1 MSSENHFTA
10 WAGVAKG
17 EPLKQIELKLKE
29 WDEDSV
35 EMEVSHCGICG
46 SDIHTL
52 DSDWSAT
59 KYPICVGH
67 EIVGK
72 VTRVGKNVKNLAV
85 GDRAG
90 VGAQSGSCGECT
102 HLLAPTTANGLA
114 APQAAVDMPTNGG
127 KYSIDVY
134 PYTYLIINPFNRGDY
149 RFVIKVPDNLPSEV
163 AATFY
168 CGGVTT
174 YAPLKRANVGPNSV
188 VGILGVGGLGH
199 YGVLFAKA
207 MGAKVI
213 GMSHS
218 DAKAEVAK
226 ELGCDDFIV
235 TSSDESMAKY
245 KKQLTHILCTGTSR
259 DFTWNRFFTLL
270 KANGHFINVSA
281 PGWDFPQV
289 GMELIIHQV
298 NISGSMI
305 GSPAEIVE
313 MLEFAAEHNIRPWI
327 KTYPMSKVNEAIQDF
342 RDGKPRFRF
351 VLEN

>member
-1 MSSENHFTA
+1 MFALE
-10 WAGVAKG
+10 
-17 EPLKQIELKLKE
+17 
-29 WDEDSV
+29 
-35 EMEVSHCGICG
+35 
-46 SDIHTL
+46 
-52 DSDWSAT
+52 
-59 KYPICVGH
+59 
-67 EIVGK
+67 
-72 VTRVGKNVKNLAV
+72 RV
-85 GDRAG
+85 
-90 VGAQSGSCGECT
+90 
-102 HLLAPTTANGLA
+102 LAPTTANGLA

-289 GMELIIHQV
+289 GMELIRHQV

>member
-102 HLLAPTTANGLA
+102 H
-114 APQAAVDMPTNGG
+114 
-127 KYSIDVY
+127 
-134 PYTYLIINPFNRGDY
+134 F
-149 RFVIKVPDNLPSEV
+149 PDNLPSEV

>member
-102 HLLAPTTANGLA
+102 HCKEGMEN
-114 APQAAVDMPTNGG
+114 
-127 KYSIDVY
+127 YSIDVY

-174 YAPLKRANVGPNSV
+174 YAPLKRTNVGPNSV

-289 GMELIIHQV
+289 GMELIRHQV